1 MITCIQYM
9 KFEVLPRLCMSEREV
24 LRRVTRRQLATQ
36 VDIRK
41 VKTRNQAE
49 IEGREDSFQA
59 SLAAALCALSGGG
72 EGVVHLVTLVLC
84 LWK

>member
-1 MITCIQYM
+1 MH
-9 KFEVLPRLCMSEREV
+9 VGERSPTSGHTQV
-24 LRRVTRRQLATQ
+24 VATQ

-49 IEGREDSFQA
+49 IEGREDSFQV
-59 SLAAALCALSGGG
+59 SLAAALCALSGGV
-72 EGVVHLVTLVLC
+72 EGVAHLITLVLC

>member
-9 KFEVLPRLCMSEREV
+9 KFEVLPRLCMSEKEV
-24 LRRVTRRQLATQ
+24 LCRVTRRQLATQ

-41 VKTRNQAE
+41 VAE
-49 IEGREDSFQA
+49 TEGRGDSFQA
-59 SLAAALCALSGGG
+59 SLAAALCALSDRAN
-72 EGVVHLVTLVLC
+72 GVAYLVTLVLC